1 MSGALLTG
9 LPDADAIHHAAAGEQ
24 AAVDLCRRI
33 AGGVARADELGELM
47 AQAAADAMAGSRPIA
62 SDPRFKAMARRIQAR
77 IAAAEREG
85 QRR

>member
-9 LPDADAIHHAAAGEQ
+9 LPDADAIHH
-24 AAVDLCRRI
+24 
-33 AGGVARADELGELM
+33 
-47 AQAAADAMAGSRPIA
+47 AAADAMAGSRPIA